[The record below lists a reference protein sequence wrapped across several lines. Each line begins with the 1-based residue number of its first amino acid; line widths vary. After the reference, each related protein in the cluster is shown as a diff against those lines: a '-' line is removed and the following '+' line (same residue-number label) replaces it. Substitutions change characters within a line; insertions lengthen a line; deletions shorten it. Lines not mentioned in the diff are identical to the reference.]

1 MLSYIIIATS
11 IVGLI
16 SLVGVFVI
24 FRRDVESRSV
34 KTLISIAAGTLL
46 GASLLD
52 LLPEA
57 LEGSTFEP
65 QVVTSIVLASILV
78 FFLLERFLHWHHC
91 RDMEHEGGLEP
102 HEAGLKR
109 HVVLTNLLG
118 DAIHNL
124 IDGFVIAAAFLI
136 DMQTGVIATVA
147 VIAHEIPQEIA
158 DFGVLLYAGL
168 TRTTALLYNFVIAL
182 TAVLGA
188 LIFYYFGTH
197 VTQLIPVM
205 AAFAAGNFI
214 YLAVADLIPE
224 LHHEKKSQQVI
235 MHSLLLLLG
244 VGIVIVFEAFFPH
257 TV

>member
-1 MLSYIIIATS
+1 MLSYIIIATV
-11 IVGLI
+11 IVGLV

-24 FRRDVESRSV
+24 FRKDVNPQSV
-34 KTLISIAAGTLL
+34 KMLISVAAGTLL
-46 GASLLD
+46 GAALLD

-57 LEGSTFEP
+57 LEESTFEP
-65 QVVTSIVLASILV
+65 HVVTSIVLVSILI

-91 RDMEHEGGLEP
+91 RDNEHEAKHEP

-118 DAIHNL
+118 DALHNL

-136 DMQTGVIATVA
+136 DTQTGIIATVA

-168 TRTTALLYNFVIAL
+168 TRATALLYNFFIAL

-188 LIFYYFGTH
+188 LLFYYFGTH
-197 VTQLIPVM
+197 VAQLIPVM

-214 YLAVADLIPE
+214 YLAAADLIPE

-244 VGIVIVFEAFFPH
+244 VGLIIVLQVLFPH
-257 TV
+257 AE